1 MCDEQKK
8 RPLRR
13 FLQTLEKRVEGGAF
27 QIVGWSSGSMRSIQL
42 YGERRQP
49 RALRFRELR
58 PQRCN
63 LFAADCGLECCDEWR
78 APANVVNAKQQL
90 AAQYRAAEITA
101 EIKPYIDDMAV
112 MYGWCDLIICRSGA
126 ITVAELAAAGVA
138 SILIPLP
145 WFVAEEQRAKYLAF
159 HDHLTEL
166 PNRSFFHHR
175 LSDLLDADTAPPGS
189 LAVLFL
195 DLDGFKP
202 INDAHG
208 HAAGDELLRIVAA
221 RLARMLRSEDT
232 VCRLGGDEFACL
244 LAGLESRDQAA
255 RLAAKLRDAIQAPCK
270 IGHHIVSV
278 GVSIGIALYPTDG
291 NGTKDLLLK
300 ADRAMYCAKRERKG
314 VAFYDIALND

>member
-1 MCDEQKK
+1 MNTPQQTLWTLSDGELLDTFEQSAQPLTGLQTSDDSKRDCDELMETVKTSLWGLIDAPVAVNAAVPP
-8 RPLRR
+8 RDGAGRVRSTALRGAIALGQ
-13 FLQTLEKRVEGGAF
+13 LQTTLANEFRKRDELEREVCEAQAALKRA
-27 QIVGWSSGSMRSIQL
+27 R
-42 YGERRQP
+42 
-49 RALRFRELR
+49 
-58 PQRCN
+58 
-63 LFAADCGLECCDEWR
+63 
-78 APANVVNAKQQL
+78 
-90 AAQYRAAEITA
+90 
-101 EIKPYIDDMAV
+101 
-112 MYGWCDLIICRSGA
+112 
-126 ITVAELAAAGVA
+126 AELAGTQ
-138 SILIPLP
+138 
-145 WFVAEEQRAKYLAF
+145 AEERRAKYLAF

-175 LSDLLDADTAPPGS
+175 LSDLLDADTAPPGA